1 VNSILKTVLILIFLT
16 NCSLNSNSKFWSYEK
31 IKEQKI
37 EVGSFTEE
45 CKKKF
50 FIKKCKK
57 VKKENIKNEFKKEKV
72 LNSEFNSNLK
82 ISLHSKPIKK
92 SFVNNHDNNN
102 GRINY
107 EGNLEKVS
115 RFKFSKIKN
124 FFQYNPEIIFDGK
137 NIIFF
142 DNKGSI
148 FKFDEKTKLIWK
160 KNHYLKS
167 EKRQTPVLRFAK
179 SNKTLI
185 VADNKAKNYAVDIN
199 TGTLLWSQINNS
211 PFNSQIKTYED
222 KFFIIDYDNILRAY
236 SIKNGEEIWNI
247 KTETSIIRSQKKLSM
262 VIIDGKIYFNN
273 SLGDISAVDIKNGQ
287 LIWQRPTQSNYASQ
301 DSYNLKN
308 SELIADNQ
316 NLYFSNNKNEFFSI
330 ELNTGSINWI
340 QKINSSLKPTLI
352 DNYIF
357 TVSIEGFLIIIE
369 KNSGNIIR
377 STDLFKKFNK
387 KKNNFGKIKIRDSL
401 YPVGFIV
408 GKNNIYLSTDKGH
421 LLLIDIKT
429 GQTIKILKIDS
440 AKISRPFVQNQNF
453 YIIKDN
459 SILKLN

>member
-1 VNSILKTVLILIFLT
+1 M
-16 NCSLNSNSKFWSYEK
+16 
-31 IKEQKI
+31 
-37 EVGSFTEE
+37 
-45 CKKKF
+45 
-50 FIKKCKK
+50 
-57 VKKENIKNEFKKEKV
+57 
-72 LNSEFNSNLK
+72 
-82 ISLHSKPIKK
+82 
-92 SFVNNHDNNN
+92 
-102 GRINY
+102 
-107 EGNLEKVS
+107 
-115 RFKFSKIKN
+115 
-124 FFQYNPEIIFDGK
+124 
-137 NIIFF
+137 
-142 DNKGSI
+142 
-148 FKFDEKTKLIWK
+148 
-160 KNHYLKS
+160 
-167 EKRQTPVLRFAK
+167 RFAK

-199 TGTLLWSQINNS
+199 TGSLLWSQINNS

-236 SIKNGEEIWNI
+236 SIKDGEEIWNI
-247 KTETSIIRSQKKLSM
+247 KTETSIMRSQKKLSM
-262 VIIDGKIYFNN
+262 VIIDNKIYFNN

-287 LIWQRPTQSNYASQ
+287 LIWQRPTRSNYASQ

-316 NLYFSNNKNEFFSI
+316 NLYFSNNKNEFSSI

-377 STDLFKKFNK
+377 STDLFKKFDK
-387 KKNNFGKIKIRDSL
+387 KRLWNEKKIRDSL

-440 AKISRPFVQNQNF
+440 EKISRPFVQNQNL